1 MSPLEVYENLELFVN
16 TLTANDK
23 YFSCNG
29 ENLLQAIQL
38 QLLIKEKFF
47 FYFIKS
53 TSNLKHFE
61 KRDDCHNLCISE
73 ITDQQILG

>member
-16 TLTANDK
+16 TLTVNDK

-38 QLLIKEKFF
+38 QLLIKENFF
-47 FYFIKS
+47 FLFYKIYIK
-53 TSNLKHFE
+53 FE
-61 KRDDCHNLCISE
+61 
-73 ITDQQILG
+73 TF

>member
-38 QLLIKEKFF
+38 QLLIKEIFF
-47 FYFIKS
+47 F
-53 TSNLKHFE
+53 
-61 KRDDCHNLCISE
+61 
-73 ITDQQILG
+73 IL